1 MIIKKD
7 INLKDFEFW
16 SGARHNANL
25 LTNEELRKVE
35 NIIDDLFSE
44 GINETQLNDIF
55 WFDFD
60 MICDWLGCTEDEVRA
75 R

>member
-1 MIIKKD
+1 MIIKSD

-16 SGARHNANL
+16 RGARHNANL

-35 NIIDDLFSE
+35 HIIDDLFSE
-44 GINETQLNDIF
+44 GIDETQLNDIF

-60 MICDWLGCTEDEVRA
+60 MICDWLGYTEDEVRA